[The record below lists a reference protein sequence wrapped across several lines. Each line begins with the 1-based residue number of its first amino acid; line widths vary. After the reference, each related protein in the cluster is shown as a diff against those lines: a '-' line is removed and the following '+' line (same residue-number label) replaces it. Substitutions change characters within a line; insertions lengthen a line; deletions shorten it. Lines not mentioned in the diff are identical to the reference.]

1 MNTKKVNKRRF
12 QVPSFPEILIRAL
25 VILAYSAFYIRA
37 FAWLEQRKVAEYHII
52 EMKADHLIPFCEYF
66 IIPYLL
72 WFAYIAVTITIFT
85 FLDRKDFIRLCL
97 MLGIGMT
104 VFLAISYVI
113 PNMQPLRPHV
123 FPRDNIF
130 TDMVKTLYA
139 TDTNTNVLPS
149 IHVYNSIVAATA
161 ICKAKQLEKFH
172 GLRIGSNILCILIVL
187 STMFLKQHSVYDVL
201 TAIAMA
207 TALYWLVYYQPE
219 AHAEAV
225 HAKEEKL
232 LKGIIH

>member
-1 MNTKKVNKRRF
+1 MNTKKVRKRSF
-12 QVPSFPEILIRAL
+12 QFPPFGEILIRAL
-25 VILAYSAFYIRA
+25 VIWAYSVFYIRA
-37 FAWLEQRKVAEYHII
+37 FTWLEQRKVAEYHII

-72 WFAYIAVTITIFT
+72 WFAYIAVTITIFA
-85 FLDRKDFIRLCL
+85 FLNRKDFVRLCL

-104 VFLAISYVI
+104 VFLTISYFI

-130 TDMVKTLYA
+130 TDLVKTLYA

-161 ICKAKQLEKFH
+161 ICKAKQLEKFR
-172 GLRIGSNILCILIVL
+172 GLRIGSNILCVLIVL

-201 TAIAMA
+201 TGIAMA
-207 TALYWLVYYQPE
+207 TALYWLIYYQPE
-219 AHAEAV
+219 VRSEAV
-225 HAKEEKL
+225 NTKEAKL

>member
-1 MNTKKVNKRRF
+1 MNTKKVRKRSF
-12 QVPSFPEILIRAL
+12 QFPPFGEILIRAL
-25 VILAYSAFYIRA
+25 VIWAYSVFYIRA
-37 FAWLEQRKVAEYHII
+37 FTWLEQRKVAEYHII

-72 WFAYIAVTITIFT
+72 WFAYIAVTITIFA

-104 VFLAISYVI
+104 VFLTVSYFI

-161 ICKAKQLEKFH
+161 ICKAKQLERFR
-172 GLRIGSNILCILIVL
+172 GLRIGSNILCVLIVL

-201 TAIAMA
+201 TGIAMA
-207 TALYWLVYYQPE
+207 TALYWLIYYQPE
-219 AHAEAV
+219 ARTEAV
-225 HAKEEKL
+225 NTKEAKL

>member
-1 MNTKKVNKRRF
+1 MNTMNCKKRRM
-12 QVPSFPEILIRAL
+12 QLPPWQEWLIRVL
-25 VILAYSAFYIRA
+25 IIGAYSFFYIHT

-113 PNMQPLRPHV
+113 PNMQPLRPRV
-123 FPRDNIF
+123 FPRDNLF
-130 TDMVKTLYA
+130 TDLVKTLYA

-161 ICKAKQLEKFH
+161 ISKAKQLERFRSV
-172 GLRIGSNILCILIVL
+172 RIGSNILCVLIVL

-207 TALYWLVYYQPE
+207 TALYWLVYYQLE
-219 AHAEAV
+219 AHAETIAE
-225 HAKEEKL
+225 KEEKV

>member
-1 MNTKKVNKRRF
+1 MNTKKVRKRSF
-12 QVPSFPEILIRAL
+12 QFPPFGEILIRAL
-25 VILAYSAFYIRA
+25 VIWAYSVFYIRA
-37 FAWLEQRKVAEYHII
+37 FTWLEQRKVAEYHII

-72 WFAYIAVTITIFT
+72 WFAYIAVTITIFA
-85 FLDRKDFIRLCL
+85 FLNRKDFVRLCL

-104 VFLAISYVI
+104 VFLTISYFI

-130 TDMVKTLYA
+130 TDLVKTLYA

-161 ICKAKQLEKFH
+161 ICKAKQLEKFR
-172 GLRIGSNILCILIVL
+172 GLRIGSNILCVLIVL

-201 TAIAMA
+201 TGIAMA
-207 TALYWLVYYQPE
+207 TALYWLIYYQPE
-219 AHAEAV
+219 VHSEAV
-225 HAKEEKL
+225 NTKEAKL

>member
-1 MNTKKVNKRRF
+1 MKTNHLKNCNRKI
-12 QVPSFPEILIRAL
+12 PSKTEISVRILA
-25 VILAYSAFYIRA
+25 ILAYSVFYINT
-37 FAWLEQRKVAEYHII
+37 FAWLEQRKVTEYHII

-72 WFAYIAVTITIFT
+72 WFAYIAVTVIIFV
-85 FLDRKDFIRLCL
+85 FLDRKDFVRLCL

-104 VFLAISYVI
+104 IFLAVSYFI
-113 PNMQPLRPHV
+113 PNIQPLRPHV

-130 TDMVKTLYA
+130 TDLVKTLYA

-149 IHVYNSIVAATA
+149 IHVYNSVVVATA
-161 ICKAKQLEKFH
+161 ISKAQQLEKFR
-172 GLRIGSNILCILIVL
+172 GLRISSNILCMLIVL

-201 TAIAMA
+201 TSIAMA

-219 AHAEAV
+219 ARTVAIAE
-225 HAKEEKL
+225 KEEKL